1 MTRGM
6 EMMGTFKLRAM
17 TAYRHTVYQ
26 TISITIPKY
35 QIILS
40 IHPMIPYNGFIWQEE
55 TFANFMFLWRIVKV
69 LSTNAIQNWFQ
80 TLWHPRTPTVTR
92 IPYRVL
98 MTALFA
104 YFRCTDQ
111 SQLVLYRRQ
120 HLLYHPAGNKN
131 GTHTRRYGRGKEC
144 YADLQAWG
152 IRLLHSQR
160 EGTDVLITSIM
171 DWKWTNNLKLWTP
184 FFKHMLKCGQCP
196 WEVCVW
202 HILKNMQGDARG
214 IGNTTNN

>member
-1 MTRGM
+1 MNFKVQFWWRSQWHCTSLSMTRGM

-171 DWKWTNNLKLWTP
+171 D
-184 FFKHMLKCGQCP
+184 
-196 WEVCVW
+196 
-202 HILKNMQGDARG
+202 
-214 IGNTTNN
+214 